1 MPLSIIESP
10 DLEPLKFPDATRP
23 ALAQLMGARIE
34 HFSERPFPRLFEGQ
48 IARHPTKT
56 AVECEEQRL
65 TYSELNARANQ
76 LARHLRALGVGRDS
90 VVGICI
96 DRSLE
101 MAVAILGI
109 LKSGGAYL
117 PLDPEYPLER
127 LVFMIEDAR
136 PRLVVTKS
144 TLAREL
150 SPAADQF
157 VLLDHDW
164 PAISRN
170 ANTDLTEG
178 PEPDDLAYVI
188 STSRST

>member
-1 MPLSIIESP
+1 MPRSIIESS
-10 DLEPLKFPDATRP
+10 DLESLDFPDATQP
-23 ALAQLMGARIE
+23 ALAQLTGARIE
-34 HFSERPFPRLFEGQ
+34 HLSERPFPRFLEDQ
-48 IARHPTKT
+48 VARHPTKT
-56 AVECEEQRL
+56 AVACEEKSL

-76 LARHLRALGVGRDS
+76 LARHLRAQGVGRDS

-117 PLDPEYPLER
+117 PLDPEYPTER

-136 PRLVVTKS
+136 PKLVVTRS
-144 TLAREL
+144 SLAREL
-150 SPAADQF
+150 CHAADYL

-178 PEPDDLAYVI
+178 PEPDDLA
-188 STSRST
+188 

>member
-34 HFSERPFPRLFEGQ
+34 HFSERPFPRLLEGQ
-48 IARHPTKT
+48 VARHPTKT
-56 AVECEEQRL
+56 AVACEEKSL

-144 TLAREL
+144 SLAKRLPGFEQKN
-150 SPAADQF
+150 SPLPLGEGLGERAYDSSNP
-157 VLLDHDW
+157 HPKPP
-164 PAISRN
+164 PAG
-170 ANTDLTEG
+170 EG
-178 PEPDDLAYVI
+178 NEIGLVF
-188 STSRST
+188 